1 MRASEYFNIEPPRRQ
16 GLLEKF
22 AGLFDIE
29 RNAGRWLAFGIGGVL
44 AGFALLKC
52 TDA

>member
-1 MRASEYFNIEPPRRQ
+1 MRASEYFSIEQPRRQ

-29 RNAGRWLAFGIGGVL
+29 RGAGHWPAFGIGGVI
-44 AGFALLKC
+44 AGIALLKC